1 MKISAIL
8 PFLLILLFSCAQENK
23 NVGCEKLYESKNLWA
38 LNDIPY
44 TGICENHENGILE
57 YYSDFYD
64 KTKLVSYIFLLLTTL
79 QTRAMILFLTALSTD
94 ILFLPSATFLR

>member
-1 MKISAIL
+1 MRKSKFTPHQIAKIL
-8 PFLLILLFSCAQENK
+8 K
-23 NVGCEKLYESKNLWA
+23 
-38 LNDIPY
+38 
-44 TGICENHENGILE
+44 
-57 YYSDFYD
+57 DFYD